1 MHMQPLTWSALEY
14 EHRDRSN
21 DWYWSLGIVGLGGA
35 ILAIL
40 LGNVL
45 FALFIVIGSATLAL
59 HALRHPH
66 MVTFQINDRG
76 IVVDGSLFPYQ
87 TLESYDIHEHLHS
100 ARLIV
105 KSQKL
110 VMPYLTIPLEDV
122 TADQIRVALAG
133 KIPEVEV
140 PPSLSE
146 KLMEVFGL

>member
-1 MHMQPLTWSALEY
+1 MQPLTWSALEY

-76 IVVDGSLFPYQ
+76 IVVDGALFPYQ
-87 TLESYDIHEHLHS
+87 TLESYDIHEHVHVS
-100 ARLIV
+100 RLIV

-110 VMPYLTIPLEDV
+110 VMPYLTIPLEEV

-133 KIPEVEV
+133 KIPEVNVQE
-140 PPSLSE
+140 SFSE
-146 KLMEVFGL
+146 KLMELFGL